1 MKTDTAI
8 EILAALKESASG
20 REAEALAL
28 AVGALEEARE
38 RREREVARAIDA
50 LRVLLGDAEGAGRER
65 TWRFLRG
72 HLNLPPDVLDEVEA
86 RLGLASKEEAR

>member
-28 AVGALEEARE
+28 AVGALKAARPT
-38 RREREVARAIDA
+38 RAA
-50 LRVLLGDAEGAGRER
+50 
-65 TWRFLRG
+65 
-72 HLNLPPDVLDEVEA
+72 
-86 RLGLASKEEAR
+86 

>member
-1 MKTDTAI
+1 MKIDTAI
-8 EILAALKESASG
+8 EILAAPKESASG

-28 AVGALEEARE
+28 AVGALEEA
-38 RREREVARAIDA
+38 
-50 LRVLLGDAEGAGRER
+50 RER